1 MICIGGQSKLQKIG
15 IGKKI
20 HERCLKLQK
29 SRFMLQTFLD
39 SFNVESFGRSRKET
53 KAEETTTE
61 SGNAQC
67 ILTIF
72 MKFEHLY
79 NTPRT

>member
-1 MICIGGQSKLQKIG
+1 MKGAISYRNQYLCCKLFLILLMWRALVGG
-15 IGKKI
+15 
-20 HERCLKLQK
+20 
-29 SRFMLQTFLD
+29 
-39 SFNVESFGRSRKET
+39 RKET

-79 NTPRT
+79 NSLLTKFSMDSKNLE